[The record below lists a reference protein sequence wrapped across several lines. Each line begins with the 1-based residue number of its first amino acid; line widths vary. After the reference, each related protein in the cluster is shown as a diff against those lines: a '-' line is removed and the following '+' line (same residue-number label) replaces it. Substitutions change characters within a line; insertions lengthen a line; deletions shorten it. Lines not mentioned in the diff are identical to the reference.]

1 MLRRS
6 LFIWLMIARSLLFLN
21 FGMAIAVRMPM
32 ITTTMSSSMSVKP
45 LLEPLVID
53 GRFGIGLPLLSQKLG
68 VVVPEKRGGDRR
80 PPPLGS
86 SSYAQA
92 YQQAGAPSCT
102 TAAFGAAWLPP
113 NTPQVFAV
121 LKLAFVMVAE

>member
-6 LFIWLMIARSLLFLN
+6 LLIWLMIARSLLLEN
-21 FGMAIAVRMPM
+21 FGMAIATRMPM

-45 LLEPLVID
+45 LSERLALP
-53 GRFGIGLPLLSQKLG
+53 GRFGIGLPLLSQVG
-68 VVVPEKRGGDRR
+68 GFGPEKRGGDRR

-102 TAAFGAAWLPP
+102 TAAFGGASLPP

-121 LKLAFVMVAE
+121 LRLAFVMVAE